1 MKYDV
6 VTIGDAMKDIFVF
19 PALDEMRGISKKIS
33 DKKEEFLVLGYGD
46 KITINHSYESIG
58 GTACNVAVGLKK
70 IGLKTSIISACGKD
84 DFGAEILHTLKNS
97 HVDISNVLVKN
108 NRKSSFSIIISY
120 KGDRSILVYHSFEPK
135 DFEIQK
141 NLETSWLYLGP
152 VGEDYQ
158 SLFAKITGFASE
170 KNVKIA
176 WNPGAVQIHDSI
188 NSIKG
193 LLNVTS
199 VLFLNRQEAQLLAG
213 VTTTTNIKDIAKIL
227 HHAGPETVVITD
239 GPNGAYVFDD
249 GEFIKVGTYPG
260 VKVEATG
267 AGDAF
272 ASAFLAAKIK
282 GEELLTCLKWGV
294 TNSASVVGKYGAQ
307 QGLLSLSTIKTKVKE
322 YKWPAK
328 DLRFS

>member
-19 PALDEMRGISKKIS
+19 PALDEMKKIS

-46 KITINHSYESIG
+46 KITINDSYESIG

-84 DFGAEILHTLKNS
+84 DFGAEILQALKNS
-97 HVDISNVLVKN
+97 HVDISNVLIKN

-135 DFEIQK
+135 DFEVPK
-141 NLETSWLYLGP
+141 DLEAKWLYVGP

-158 SLFAKITGFASE
+158 SLFAKITSLAAE

-176 WNPGAVQIHDSI
+176 WNPGAVQIHDGI
-188 NSIKG
+188 NVFKG
-193 LLNVTS
+193 LLNVTNI
-199 VLFLNRQEAQLLAG
+199 LFVNRQEAKILAG
-213 VTTTTNIKDIAKIL
+213 ATHEVNIKDLARIL
-227 HHAGPETVVITD
+227 HRAGPETIVITD
-239 GPNGAYVFDD
+239 GSNGAYVFDD

-260 VKVEATG
+260 VRVEATG

-307 QGLLSLSTIKTKVKE
+307 QGLLSLPTIKIKVKE